1 MTRFSRRIACAI
13 LASPLSVAPAFA
25 DSTLQYQ
32 ISGEKTP
39 QSLFIKDGQV
49 LIKSAGGDAK
59 LDILFNQAR
68 NAAFL
73 IDHRKQAYMPVTEQR
88 VAELASQAQD
98 VQPLLRGLGEQL
110 KKVSPEQK
118 AKWSDILGG
127 VDLDRVTAKSEDNRP
142 ITLSQAGAA
151 KTQGGYACS
160 KVELR
165 QGGDK
170 KGDICLASAETLKL
184 SAGDYETLRAM
195 LMFSSRIADKA
206 KGAAARYVDLGPIPA
221 LDLSAYPGIPVELHV
236 TASNQAHSMILSRVG
251 LDALSSSVVAIP
263 EGYEAKKLKL
273 W

>member
-1 MTRFSRRIACAI
+1 MTRLSRRIACAI
-13 LASPLSVAPAFA
+13 LASPFSIAPAFA
-25 DSTLQYQ
+25 DTTLQYQ
-32 ISGEKTP
+32 VAGEKAP
-39 QSLFIKDGQV
+39 QSLFVKDGQV
-49 LIKSAGGDAK
+49 LIKSAGGDGE
-59 LDILFNQAR
+59 LDILFNRSR

-88 VAELASQAQD
+88 VAELVSQVQD

-110 KKVSPEQK
+110 KKVSPEQR

-127 VDLDRVTAKSEDNRP
+127 VDLDRITAKSEDSRP
-142 ITLSQAGAA
+142 IVLAQVGTA

-184 SAGDYETLRAM
+184 PAGDYETLRAM
-195 LMFSSRIADKA
+195 LLFSSRIAEKA
-206 KGAAARYVDLGPIPA
+206 KGVAARYVDLGPLPTVN
-221 LDLSAYPGIPVELHV
+221 LTDYPGIPVELHD
-236 TASNQAHSMILSRVG
+236 ASSQQAATLTLSRVNSDVFPPG
-251 LDALSSSVVAIP
+251 VMAIP
-263 EGYEAKKLKL
+263 EGYAAKKLKF

>member
-1 MTRFSRRIACAI
+1 MARLFRRIACAI
-13 LASPLSVAPAFA
+13 LASPLSVIPAFA

-32 ISGEKTP
+32 VAGEKAP
-39 QSLFIKDGQV
+39 QSLFVKDGQV
-49 LIKSAGGDAK
+49 LIKSAGGDTK
-59 LDILFNQAR
+59 LDILFNQSR

-88 VAELASQAQD
+88 VAELASQVQD

-118 AKWSDILGG
+118 AKWSDMLGG

-142 ITLSQAGAA
+142 ILLTQAGTA

-184 SAGDYETLRAM
+184 PAGDYETLRAM
-195 LMFSSRIADKA
+195 MMFSSRIADKA
-206 KGAAARYVDLGPIPA
+206 KGAAARYVDLGPLPTVN
-221 LDLSAYPGIPVELHV
+221 LSEYPGIPVELHD
-236 TASNQAHSMILSRVG
+236 TSSKQAATLTLSRISS
-251 LDALSSSVVAIP
+251 DALPPGVMGIP
-263 EGYEAKKLKL
+263 EGYSAKKLKL